1 MDSSDPA
8 GFNAAIIERR
18 ELRFSPNALQAMIG
32 WSLGAASSHGLP
44 PSSPDEI
51 KLHPEENRIDLVYG
65 RASGKR
71 SIPLKVEGLATLLIA
86 YCIRALIP
94 LPRVARKEVRIGTR
108 YVSLVFHVEHSQ
120 APMPEVI
127 ETDVVRQGPV
137 RQWR

>member
-1 MDSSDPA
+1 MDNIEPA
-8 GFNAAIIERR
+8 GFNSAIVERR
-18 ELRFSPNALQAMIG
+18 ELRFSPHALQAMIG

-51 KLHPEENRIDLVYG
+51 KLRPEENRIDLVYG
-65 RASGKR
+65 GGSGAR
-71 SIPLKVEGLATLLIA
+71 MIPLKLEGLATLLIA

-94 LPRVARKEVRIGTR
+94 LPRIARKEVRIGPR

-120 APMPEVI
+120 APTPEVI
-127 ETDVVRQGPV
+127 ETAVVRHGPV